1 MQYKRPSAK
10 RSAWER
16 GSWYLLLSLPVG
28 LGVLLGTLL
37 FLSVLLLISDTP
49 DWMISLVSAIALGL
63 SGYAMA
69 YYAGFHRRKKG
80 LQTGFF
86 CGFLLYL
93 FLLGVGFFWQ
103 GIGLG
108 LLRFAI
114 LIVGGMWGGIS
125 GVNAMH
131 KRPPC

>member
-1 MQYKRPSAK
+1 MQNKRPPAR
-10 RSAWER
+10 RSVWER

-28 LGVLLGTLL
+28 LGMLLGILL
-37 FLSVLLLISDTP
+37 FLSALLLISDTP
-49 DWMISLVSAIALGL
+49 DWMISLVSAIALWL

-69 YYAGFHRRKKG
+69 HYAGFHRRKKG

-93 FLLGVGFFWQ
+93 LLLGVGFFWQ

-108 LLRFAI
+108 LLRLAV
-114 LIVGGMWGGIS
+114 LTVSGMWGGIS
-125 GVNAMH
+125 GVNAIH
-131 KRPPC
+131 KKPPC